1 MALCGT
7 GGAAG
12 ETGLA
17 IVQVYTD
24 EGEDKK
30 VDKKEEKKVDNKVY
44 KAKDKD

>member
-24 EGEDKK
+24 EGEDEEVDKK
-30 VDKKEEKKVDNKVY
+30 VD

>member
-12 ETGLA
+12 ETGLSN
-17 IVQVYTD
+17 VQVYTD
-24 EGEDKK
+24 EGEDEK
-30 VDKKEEKKVDNKVY
+30 VDKKVD